1 MQGAHDCQKKNE
13 RVREKLFVKTTANFQ
28 QHVSEMKTIQIM
40 ESSSDT

>member
-28 QHVSEMKTIQIM
+28 HVSEMKTIQIM